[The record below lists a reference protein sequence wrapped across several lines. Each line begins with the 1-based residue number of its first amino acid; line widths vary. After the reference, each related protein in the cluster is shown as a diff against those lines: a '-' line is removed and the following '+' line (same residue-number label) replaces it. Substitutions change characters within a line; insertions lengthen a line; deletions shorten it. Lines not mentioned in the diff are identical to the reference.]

1 MKLTPFLI
9 FFSIVLVVYSLIN
22 YYIFTKGL
30 QFFNGFSKAY
40 AILFWLIVSAYPV
53 GRVLERLSPSIF
65 STILIW
71 IGAFWL
77 GFMVYFFL
85 FSVVTDLS
93 SLIIRVFHLPML
105 SPSVKQ
111 ILFYSVLSLSSLVI
125 VIGHFNARFPR
136 VKQLELYLPVSKPV
150 KMVMLSDV
158 HLGTLV
164 GTNRINYIV
173 NKINALNPDIV
184 VFAGDVI
191 DEDVGPVIR
200 QNLGNALTGIKAPL
214 GVFAITG
221 NHEYIGGAK
230 SAVEYLQ
237 NHGIK
242 VLRDTSVLIDDN
254 FYLIGREDRESNR
267 FSNIVRKPLTEITK
281 GLLPNKAKI
290 LLDHQPF
297 ELNKAV
303 EAGIDLSLSGHTH
316 HGQLWPFNLIT
327 KAVFENSFGYLKK
340 GATQFYVSCGV
351 GTWGPPIRT
360 SSRAEIVELTLL
372 PN

>member
-1 MKLTPFLI
+1 MKLIPFLI
-9 FFSIVLVVYSLIN
+9 FFSIVLVIYSLIN

-30 QFFNGFSKAY
+30 QFFSGFTKIY
-40 AILFWLIVSAYPV
+40 AFGFWIIVAAYPV
-53 GRVLERLSPSIF
+53 GRILERLYPSLL

-85 FSVVTDLS
+85 FSVLTDLS
-93 SLIIRVFHLPML
+93 ALVMRVFHLPMPN
-105 SPSVKQ
+105 PSLKQ
-111 ILFYSVLSLSSLVI
+111 LLFYAVLSASTLLI
-125 VIGHFNARFPR
+125 VIGHFNARYPR
-136 VKQLELYLPVSKPV
+136 VKHLALYLPVNKPV

-164 GTNRINYIV
+164 GPKRINYIV
-173 NKINALNPDIV
+173 NKINTLKPDIV

-200 QNLGNALTGIKAPL
+200 QNLGNALTEIKAPL
-214 GVFAITG
+214 GVYAITG

-237 NHGIK
+237 NHGIT
-242 VLRDTSVLIDDN
+242 VLRDTSMLIDN
-254 FYLIGREDRESNR
+254 SFYLIGREDKDSKR
-267 FSNIVRKPLTEITK
+267 FSGLIRKSIQDLTQ
-281 GLLPNKAKI
+281 GLLPGKAKI

-327 KAVFENSFGYLKK
+327 KAVFENSFGYLQK
-340 GATQFYVSCGV
+340 GPTQFYVSCGA
-351 GTWGPPIRT
+351 GTWGPPVRT
-360 SSRAEIVELTLL
+360 SSRAEIVELTML
-372 PN
+372 PK

>member
-9 FFSIVLVVYSLIN
+9 FFSIVLVIYSLIN

-30 QFFNGFSKAY
+30 QFFSGFTKIY
-40 AILFWLIVSAYPV
+40 AFGFWIIVAAYPV
-53 GRVLERLSPSIF
+53 GRVLERLYPSLL

-77 GFMVYFFL
+77 GFMVYFLL
-85 FSVVTDLS
+85 FSALTDLL
-93 SLIIRVFHLPML
+93 SLIIRVFHFPLL

-111 ILFYSVLSLSSLVI
+111 LLFYSVLLASSLLI

-136 VKQLELYLPVSKPV
+136 VKHLDLHLPVSKQV

-164 GTNRINYIV
+164 GPNRINYIV
-173 NKINALNPDIV
+173 NRINELNPDIV

-200 QNLGNALTGIKAPL
+200 QNLGNALTEIKAPL
-214 GVFAITG
+214 GVYAITG

-267 FSNIVRKPLTEITK
+267 FSNVVRKPLTDITK
-281 GLLPNKAKI
+281 GLMPNKAKI

-316 HGQLWPFNLIT
+316 HGQLWPFNFIT

-340 GATQFYVSCGV
+340 GSTQFYVSCGA

-360 SSRAEIVELTLL
+360 SSRAEIVELMLL